1 MKKATRLLFACFFI
15 GTTLAAP
22 AVQAAYGILA
32 ERSTQRVY
40 LDGVSI
46 DLEAYNI
53 GGYNYVKLRDIG
65 KAVGFNVYWD
75 GSVEIQ
81 SDQPYTGEAPP
92 ASEGAPEENRN
103 ANQLDYSQYANPD
116 VFTEAYTRDAY
127 NAAYYV
133 LSGVSYGDLS
143 RTGTVHF
150 DVYGDRQ
157 QFENLLVGI
166 ANGVTLSVEDVGEKT
181 YAVYAHEM
189 DWSTA
194 DAATDELIREVQALT
209 DREKVRR
216 LNEWICAH
224 MTYDPKK
231 TAGVNE
237 VATANAPVS
246 GECISYARMMNYL
259 CARAGIPCIKV
270 FGESHC
276 WNLIYTDGEWTYTD
290 VSLNDQVSGH
300 SALLCG
306 ASPAK
311 QLDDPAGVRFL
322 QELLVPNSTR

>member
-1 MKKATRLLFACFFI
+1 MKRTGTFIAGVLCGALLFG
-15 GTTLAAP
+15 GTYAYAA
-22 AVQAAYGILA
+22 GSIA
-32 ERSTQRVY
+32 EPSTHRVFV
-40 LDGVSI
+40 DGKEAKI
-46 DLEAYNI
+46 EAYLVDGN
-53 GGYNYVKLRDIG
+53 NYFKLRDIG
-65 KAVGFNVYWD
+65 EQLGFNVYWD

-92 ASEGAPEENRN
+92 ASEGAPEENKN
-103 ANQLDYSQYANPD
+103 ADPLDYSKYANPD
-116 VFTEAYTRDAY
+116 VFTEAYTREAY
-127 NAAYYV
+127 NAAYFV
-133 LSGVSYGDLS
+133 LSGVSDGDLS
-143 RTGTVHF
+143 RTGTVHY

-166 ANGVTLSVEDVGEKT
+166 ANGVTLSVEDAGEKSYT
-181 YAVYAHEM
+181 VYAHEM

-216 LNEWICAH
+216 LNEWICMH
-224 MTYDPKK
+224 MIYDSKS
-231 TAGVNE
+231 TVGVNE
-237 VATANAPVS
+237 VAAASASVS

-259 CARAGIPCIKV
+259 CSRAGIPCIKV
-270 FGESHC
+270 FGEGHC

-290 VSLNDQVSGH
+290 VSLNDQVYGH

-306 ASPAK
+306 SSPAK
-311 QLDDPAGVRFL
+311 RLDDPAGVCFL

>member
-1 MKKATRLLFACFFI
+1 MKKATFLLFACFFI

-22 AVQAAYGILA
+22 AAQAASAILA
-32 ERSTQRVY
+32 ERSVQRVY
-40 LDGVSI
+40 VDGVGI

-92 ASEGAPEENRN
+92 ASEGAPEENEN
-103 ANQLDYSQYANPD
+103 ADPLDYSTKVNPT
-116 VFTEAYTRDAY
+116 VFTEAYTREAY
-127 NAAYYV
+127 NAAFFV
-133 LSGVSYGDLS
+133 LSGVSDGDLS
-143 RTGTVHF
+143 RTKTVHY

-166 ANGVTLSVEDVGEKT
+166 ANGVTLSVEDAGEKS
-181 YAVYAHEM
+181 YAVYAHKM
-189 DWSTA
+189 DWATA

-209 DREKVRR
+209 DREKVRQ

-224 MTYDPKK
+224 MVYDSKS
-231 TAGVNE
+231 TVGVNE
-237 VATANAPVS
+237 VAAASAPVS

-270 FGESHC
+270 FGEGHC

-290 VSLNDQVSGH
+290 VSLNDQVYGH

-306 ASPAK
+306 SSPAK
-311 QLDDPAGVRFL
+311 RLDDPAGVCFL